1 MCGSRPAA
9 TLLLDA
15 KWGARRSLRAGAHG
29 GEGVGRPWGRGGARS
44 RSPAGA
50 AEPGTTRRGPSQPR
64 SSECAATEPCPRRVR
79 AAEGPGR
86 PRAEPLWGRA
96 SYVPHRASCSPRVPR
111 TSTRETE
118 CQGPW
123 PHGACP
129 PRPAPRQSPTFRPH
143 AASPRASNKKQ
154 GSQCEGK
161 ESSTISPSD
170 GVQPNAT
177 PQLSSEKQGR
187 C

>member
-1 MCGSRPAA
+1 MGREEKPEGRRPRGGGGPG
-9 TLLLDA
+9 T
-15 KWGARRSLRAGAHG
+15 G
-29 GEGVGRPWGRGGARS
+29 GEAGLAPGPQPVPLSQALRGEARLS
-44 RSPAGA
+44 
-50 AEPGTTRRGPSQPR
+50 PR

-96 SYVPHRASCSPRVPR
+96 SYVPHRASCSPCVPR
-111 TSTRETE
+111 TSTHETE
-118 CQGPW
+118 CQGLW
-123 PHGACP
+123 PHGARP

-161 ESSTISPSD
+161 EKSTISPSD